1 MTVMLGMMFITFSAM
16 GQMTKASVEVFFPGR
31 RTLHFGT
38 MGLDRD
44 EKRGADVV
52 VRNSGS

>member
-52 VRNSGS
+52 VRN